1 MFARAIHNRSKRKNK
16 PFIEINASAIPES
29 IFEAEV
35 FGYEAGAF
43 TGASK
48 DGKIG
53 LIELADQGTL
63 FFDEI
68 AEIPLDLQ
76 VKLLKVLEE
85 KKITRVGGTK
95 SIEVDFRLIVAT
107 NRDLEKMVQE
117 GKFRKDLYYRLNVV
131 PLTIPPLRERKE
143 DIYELAQYFLDT
155 YNKKYGF
162 EKVFHPQTLELFQKY
177 DWPGNVRELEN
188 LVERLIV
195 TTEGKVIHP
204 EQLPMHNF
212 LENMNDDA
220 SWNIEMFEENGLKL
234 KEVIEEVEKKWL
246 QRAYRQYKTTYE
258 MAEALGI
265 SQATVVRKLK
275 KYGIN
280 SK

>member
-1 MFARAIHNRSKRKNK
+1 
-16 PFIEINASAIPES
+16 
-29 IFEAEV
+29 
-35 FGYEAGAF
+35 
-43 TGASK
+43 
-48 DGKIG
+48 
-53 LIELADQGTL
+53 
-63 FFDEI
+63 
-68 AEIPLDLQ
+68 
-76 VKLLKVLEE
+76 
-85 KKITRVGGTK
+85 
-95 SIEVDFRLIVAT
+95 
-107 NRDLEKMVQE
+107 
-117 GKFRKDLYYRLNVV
+117 
-131 PLTIPPLRERKE
+131 
-143 DIYELAQYFLDT
+143 DT

-265 SQATVVRKLK
+265 SQATVVRRLK